1 MFPISTSRRLILL
14 CRYPIVGAAKTRL
27 IPALGP
33 EGANDVH
40 RRLVLA
46 SLRTLRSFTSQHLV
60 SLEVRTVGATEAAWR
75 DWLGSDLTYRPQ
87 GPGDLGER
95 MEEAFAAAF
104 AEGTSQVVLVG
115 SDCPYFTTLDI
126 EAAFAALDHAPVTLG
141 PALDGGYWLIG
152 LHRPIPDLFQAI
164 PWSTDQVLSTT
175 LARAAQTGHPVTLLR
190 PLGDVDRPEDLPA
203 WLAHEGTGGVTG

>member
-1 MFPISTSRRLILL
+1 MLPLSSSRRLILL
-14 CRYPIVGAAKTRL
+14 CRYPTVGAAKTRL

-46 SLRTLRSFTSQHLV
+46 TLRTLRSYTTRHPV
-60 SLEVRTVGATEAAWR
+60 SLEIRTEGAPEPAWR

-95 MEEAFAAAF
+95 MQEALAAAF

-115 SDCPYFTTLDI
+115 SDCPYFTALDI
-126 EAAFAALDHAPVTLG
+126 EAAFAALDHTPVTLG

-152 LHRPIPDLFQAI
+152 LHRPIPDLFRAV
-164 PWSTDQVLSTT
+164 PWSTDQVLRTT
-175 LARAAQTGHPVTLLR
+175 QARATQAGHAVTLLR

-203 WLAHEGTGGVTG
+203 WLAHEGTGGVLV